1 MRLLS
6 LIIVVVGFFV
16 IKGIKMEIQIKDLE
30 KGDKVWCGGDS
41 GFCSSDIEIVKKVK
55 WNFDKKSG
63 EKYKVIVL
71 SEGRKF
77 DSRDGWAITSPTAY
91 YLMPTEQ

>member
-1 MRLLS
+1 MK
-6 LIIVVVGFFV
+6 
-16 IKGIKMEIQIKDLE
+16 IKLKDLE
-30 KGDKVWCGGDS
+30 AGNKVWCGGDS
-41 GFCSSDIEIVKKVK
+41 GFCYADIEKVKKIEWK
-55 WNFDKKSG
+55 FDQDTR

-77 DSRDGWAITSPTAY
+77 DSRDGWAITSPKAY